1 MASIPR
7 DLTGLTG
14 LQASTMGDPNLVIAV
29 IDGPVDVEHP
39 VLRGANLRPVP
50 GAELPA
56 AAADDPTAVHATHV
70 ASVIFGQPGTAV
82 HGIAPAAT
90 GMIVPMFDRRRRRVP
105 QLEIARSIERAPDA
119 GAHIINISGGQYV
132 DAGMADDFLQKAMAT
147 CHERGVLL
155 VAAAGND
162 GCECLHVPAA
172 LRTALAVGALGD
184 DGEALEMSNWGD
196 AYLTN
201 GILAPGENVLGAVPG
216 GGTTRATGT
225 SAATPI
231 VTGVAALLASR
242 ELALGRP
249 LDLLAVRCALL
260 KGARPCPDPGTESC
274 RRMLGGVLDINSA
287 LQILDQEAGVHTDAV
302 EQPPVRGEV
311 GAVVGAETSH
321 ADGAACTCGSPHACT
336 CRGVAS
342 GLQQSTAPATQSG
355 APAIPSHLAAVMP
368 EQDATTLSAGSGP
381 ETPDRSGESSRR
393 DAGPGIGQSAVD
405 TRPSPLI
412 YAIGTLGYDFGT
424 EARRDSF
431 KQLMEPMVI
440 NGNAVPPNPY
450 DTRQMVAHLERFPA
464 EAEALIWTLNLELT
478 PLYAIAPSGAFGGEV
493 YTSLRELLTG
503 EIQPRDTEQFVDRIS
518 LPARLTDRSV
528 KLFSGQIVPV
538 VEVHTTRGL
547 YGWRTEFL
555 ITMAIDQIKSTG
567 RQVDE
572 AGVRTALEG
581 FLNRVYYEWRNLG
594 MLSADRALN
603 FAATNAFQAA
613 SAFAEALAVGM
624 ELDDISVEP
633 SPYARQDA
641 DAWDVKL
648 KFFDPENVRRARK
661 VFRFT
666 IDVSEIMPVTLGEI
680 RIWSASN

>member
-1 MASIPR
+1 MASFPR
-7 DLTGLTG
+7 DLTGLPS

-39 VLRGANLRPVP
+39 ALRAANLRPVP

-56 AAADDPTAVHATHV
+56 AAVDDATSVHGTHV
-70 ASVIFGQPGTAV
+70 TSVIFGQPGTAV

-90 GMIVPMFDRRRRRVP
+90 GMILPIFQRGRRRVP
-105 QLEIARSIERAPDA
+105 QLEIARSIERALDA

-132 DAGMADDFLQKAMAT
+132 DAGIADDFLEKAMAT
-147 CHERGVLL
+147 CHERGVLI

-184 DGEALEMSNWGD
+184 DGEALETSNWGD

-225 SAATPI
+225 SAATPV

-249 LDLLAVRCALL
+249 LDLLAVRRALL
-260 KGARPCPDPGTESC
+260 KGARPCPDPGTEAC
-274 RRMLGGVLDINSA
+274 RRMLGGLLDINLA
-287 LQILDQEAGVHTDAV
+287 LQILDQEAAVHTHAV
-302 EQPPVRGEV
+302 DDPVRGEAAAGV
-311 GAVVGAETSH
+311 AAETSH
-321 ADGAACTCGSPHACT
+321 SVAGECTCG
-336 CRGVAS
+336 RGGAGAQQATAS
-342 GLQQSTAPATQSG
+342 AV
-355 APAIPSHLAAVMP
+355 PSHLAEVMP
-368 EQDATTLSAGSGP
+368 EQDATTPTAGSGP
-381 ETPDRSGESSRR
+381 EARDPSPGSRPR
-393 DAGPGIGQSAVD
+393 AGASAGIGQSSAEQSL
-405 TRPSPLI
+405 PPLI

-424 EARRDSF
+424 EAKRDSF
-431 KQLMEPMVI
+431 KQLMEPVAI

-450 DTRQMVAHLERFPA
+450 DTRQMVAHLERYPA

-493 YTSLRELLTG
+493 YASLRELLTG
-503 EIQPRDTEQFVDRIS
+503 EIQSRDAEQFVDRVS
-518 LPARLTDRSV
+518 LPAHLTDRSV

-538 VEVHTTRGL
+538 VDVATTRGL

-555 ITMAIDQIKSTG
+555 IAMAIDQIKSTG
-567 RQVDE
+567 RKVDE
-572 AGVRTALEG
+572 AGVRAALEG

-624 ELDDISVEP
+624 ELDDINVEP

-666 IDVSEIMPVTLGEI
+666 IDVSEIMPVTLGEL
-680 RIWSASN
+680 RIWSTSS